1 VILGNVLRVAL
12 RSMLLNRLRL
22 FLTMLGII
30 IGVAAVIAMLA
41 LGEGARRATLERFE
55 RMGSNLLI
63 LGNHHGRSRSQRL
76 TVREWHAIEELT
88 DYVDQ
93 IVPEANI
100 TVQSRAGANSA
111 ETRIIGS
118 TPGYFIVR
126 DLEVVRGRPFTEE
139 EVRQS
144 ADVCVLGHQVAEDL
158 FPYGSALMQTIYAG
172 NRRMRVIGVAEEKG
186 QGFTSQDSMVMMPHT
201 TVMNRL
207 SGNSHLDRLHIR
219 CRSHSIAPEAQ
230 AAIGALL
237 RRLRGL
243 TPDEEDN
250 FRFFAVTELIES
262 IEHSIALFKALLGGV
277 AALSLLVGGIGI
289 MNIMLVS
296 VTERTR
302 EIGIRK
308 ALGARQHDIL
318 VQFLIESV
326 VVAIV
331 GGALGIALGWGIATV
346 LDRLVEQFDTLIT
359 LGSIVLAVSCASA
372 IGLIFGIYPARR
384 AARLDPIEALRQE

>member
-1 VILGNVLRVAL
+1 MILGNVLRVAL

-55 RMGSNLLI
+55 RMGTNLLI
-63 LGNHHGRSRSQRL
+63 LGNHHGHSRTQRL
-76 TVREWHAIEELT
+76 TVREWHAIEEMT
-88 DYVDQ
+88 QCVDR
-93 IVPEANI
+93 IVPEVNT
-100 TVQSRAGANSA
+100 TVQSKAGTNAV

-118 TPGYFIVR
+118 TPDYFIVR

-158 FPYGSALMQTIYAG
+158 FPLGDALWQRIFVG
-172 NRRMRVIGVAEEKG
+172 NRRVRVVGVAEEKG
-186 QGFTSQDSMVMMPHT
+186 EGFTSQDSMVMMPYT

-207 SGNSHLDRLHIR
+207 SGSTYLDRLHIR

-243 TPDEEDN
+243 TPEEEDN

-262 IEHSIALFKALLGGV
+262 LEHSIALFKALLGGV

-289 MNIMLVS
+289 MNIMLVT

-308 ALGARQHDIL
+308 ALGARRRDIL

-326 VVAIV
+326 VVAII
-331 GGALGIALGWGIATV
+331 GGALGIALGWGIASA
-346 LDRLVEQFDTLIT
+346 LDRLVEQFDTIIT
-359 LGSIVLAVSCASA
+359 LGSILLSVSCASA